1 MALDTGALT
10 EAAVNWGPGQPSG
23 DYPRGLLVSTSTD
36 GTTWSAPVSATGSGQ
51 ITTVDLPGGP
61 ARYVRARAD
70 GHRRVLVVGRR
81 PSPLHLTGLGGLVT
95 RRSSTA

>member
-1 MALDTGALT
+1 VALDTGALT

-51 ITTVDLPGGP
+51 ITTVDLSAGP
-61 ARYVRARAD
+61 ARYVRLEQTGSSGSWWSVAD
-70 GHRRVLVVGRR
+70 LRMY
-81 PSPLHLTGLGGLVT
+81 T
-95 RRSSTA
+95 